1 MNSIEIFSVDGD
13 AIGEVTFYDDP
24 TNLYE
29 ERLQEQIAA
38 DCRECFRKWRLQD
51 RPDMIRD
58 MEVFGSVYN
67 PDKIILDKD
76 LRERLL

>member
-1 MNSIEIFSVDGD
+1 MNTIEIFSVDKVV
-13 AIGEVTFYDDP
+13 IGEVTFYEDP
-24 TNLYE
+24 KNLYE
-29 ERLQEQIAA
+29 RRLQEQIAA
-38 DCRECFRKWRLQD
+38 DCRECFRKWRFED
-51 RPDMIRD
+51 RPDMLRD